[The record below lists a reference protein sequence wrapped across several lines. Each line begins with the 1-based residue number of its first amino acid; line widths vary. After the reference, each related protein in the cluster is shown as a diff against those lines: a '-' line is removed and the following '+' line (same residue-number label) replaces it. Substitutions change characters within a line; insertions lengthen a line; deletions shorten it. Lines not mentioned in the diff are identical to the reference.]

1 MGNVGL
7 GVSKI
12 FVSYYVRTG
21 IKQFMQELN
30 FDKFG
35 STLHVNV
42 HARVKNRLMQE
53 VVDQVNEKLEEIRQR
68 RLERTAEQDRS

>member
-21 IKQFMQELN
+21 IKQFMQELK

-35 STLHVNV
+35 STVHVQKP
-42 HARVKNRLMQE
+42 AYAGSGRSS
-53 VVDQVNEKLEEIRQR
+53 QR
-68 RLERTAEQDRS
+68 KAGGNTAKEA